1 MDATKPVL
9 QCVDVDL
16 SYGSKRVL
24 AEVNFELYAGEL
36 AVIIG
41 PNGAGKSTL
50 LKAAAGLLK
59 PLVGEILYDGQN
71 IGGMTAKALAARRS
85 LVSHRRGGGGGALT
99 VRETVGLGRNRNAG
113 FLGRLSAEDKEIVE
127 RAMADTGIAHLAGRY
142 FGTLSD
148 GERQKTLIAL
158 ALAQQTPLMLLDEPT
173 AFLDVAARIDIMKLL
188 RRLADNGRCIAIS
201 THDIAPAI
209 VRADKLIVVDPTSG
223 AVSCGSRDAII
234 ASGILDRVFADRNV
248 CFNPSIMDFR

>member
-24 AEVNFELYAGEL
+24 AEVNLVLYAGDL

-59 PLVGEILYDGQN
+59 PSAGEILYEGRS
-71 IGGMTAKALAARRS
+71 ISGMTAKALAARRS

-113 FLGRLSAEDKEIVE
+113 FLGRLSAGDKEIVE
-127 RAMADTGIAHLAGRY
+127 RADTGIAHLADRY

-188 RRLADNGRCIAIS
+188 RRLADDGRCIAIS

-223 AVSCGSRDAII
+223 AVSSGGRDAII

>member
-9 QCVDVDL
+9 QCIDVDL

-24 AEVNFELYAGEL
+24 AKVNLELYAGEL

-59 PLVGEILYDGQN
+59 PSVGEILYDGQS
-71 IGGMTAKALAARRS
+71 IAGMTAKALAARRS
-85 LVSHRRGGGGGALT
+85 LVSHRRVGGGGALT

-113 FLGRLSAEDKEIVE
+113 FLGRLSAGDKEIVE

-201 THDIAPAI
+201 THDSAPAI

-223 AVSCGSRDAII
+223 GVSCGSRDAII